1 MRRAGCFDKSW
12 SVPYLLPIYSI
23 WVTGAIRS
31 QPSIEETGAVS
42 YCEGD
47 MEKFNTGGLRRHEII
62 YSLDTGRLM
71 GDSFCPALNL

>member
-1 MRRAGCFDKSW
+1 
-12 SVPYLLPIYSI
+12 
-23 WVTGAIRS
+23 VTGAIRS

-47 MEKFNTGGLRRHEII
+47 MKKFNTGGLRRHEII

-71 GDSFCPALNL
+71 GDPFY